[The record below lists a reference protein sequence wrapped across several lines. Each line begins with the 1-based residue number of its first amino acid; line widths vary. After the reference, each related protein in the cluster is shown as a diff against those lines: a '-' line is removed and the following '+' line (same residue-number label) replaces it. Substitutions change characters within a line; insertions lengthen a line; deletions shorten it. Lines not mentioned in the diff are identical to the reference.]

1 MLTIAEAQ
9 QRTELFLTEQMIEAL
24 RGHCQLSGARAPFC
38 GPAPL
43 ERAAQ

>member
-1 MLTIAEAQ
+1 LPASR
-9 QRTELFLTEQMIEAL
+9 RT
-24 RGHCQLSGARAPFC
+24 HCQLNGPRAPFC